1 MNATVAKNAPPLQ
14 WADSPLPWVLI
25 GAGTGHIGAGTC
37 QVRACVYA
45 TLLEVNER
53 LVLEPSLLHDKAR
66 TDGYIALIQP
76 SDDRCAPLPH
86 LHRD

>member
-1 MNATVAKNAPPLQ
+1 LCGIVNATVAKNAPPLL
-14 WADSPLPWVLI
+14 WADSALPWVL
-25 GAGTGHIGAGTC
+25 IGAGTC